1 MEEWKDVILNGEKTK
16 AQVSSFG
23 RFRNVRGVV
32 SNPLPKKS
40 GYVHVK
46 VNKKNYNIH
55 RLIAIAFKLPK
66 EEGQDTVDH
75 RDNNPSNNHVHNL
88 RWATKSEQ
96 IKHSYATNKER
107 KSSAN
112 RRFKPVRGRKI
123 GSEEWVSYDSGC
135 DAARALELY
144 SSAISACCH
153 KKSKRA
159 REYEFEFAA
168 PKEGD
173 Y

>member
-1 MEEWKDVILNGEKTK
+1 MTEEWRDVILNGENTE

-23 RFRNVRGVV
+23 RFRSVYGVV
-32 SNPLPKKS
+32 SKPLPTKS
-40 GYVHVK
+40 GYVYVK

-55 RLIAIAFKLPK
+55 RLIAIAFELPK

-75 RDNNPSNNHVHNL
+75 IDNDPTNNHLHNL

-96 IKHSYATNKER
+96 IRHSYATNKER

-112 RRFKPVRGRKI
+112 RQSKPVRGRKI
-123 GSEEWVSYDSGC
+123 GSEEWVSYDSAP
-135 DAARALELY
+135 DAARALKLY
-144 SSAISACCH
+144 QSAISACCN

-159 REYEFEFAA
+159 REYEFEFEA
-168 PKEGD
+168 PNV
-173 Y
+173 